1 MFFIILSRDTM
12 SGSASAIKLR
22 QFVDP
27 APILPPG
34 TAIRQGKDVQGF
46 YPGQLGRV
54 HEMHTPEK
62 SLGPLKALHPAPVE
76 HEVETQSHHTFDNLT
91 LKRYIHFQR
100 TMKKKGSDW
109 YNQTTYKEAFEL
121 PFYDTGLQSSKMQTW
136 TNNSQNQYLK
146 KLTGSF
152 KSLNFNP
159 SCAMDKHTPET
170 DPRPLSNL
178 EKCCQ
183 CKTPSF

>member
-1 MFFIILSRDTM
+1 MSVCRSCTNPTSRH
-12 SGSASAIKLR
+12 GY
-22 QFVDP
+22 
-27 APILPPG
+27 

-54 HEMHTPEK
+54 HKMHMPEM
-62 SLGPLKALHPAPVE
+62 SLGPFKALHPAPVE
-76 HEVETQSHHTFDNLT
+76 HEVETQSHHDFDNLT

-121 PFYDTGLQSSKMQTW
+121 PFYDMG
-136 TNNSQNQYLK
+136 
-146 KLTGSF
+146 
-152 KSLNFNP
+152 
-159 SCAMDKHTPET
+159 CAMDKHTPET
-170 DPRPLSNL
+170 DPRPLFNL